1 MRFRY
6 GAVRSR
12 KKKGKKKTT
21 AWYRCFTAFRDSCV
35 PISTIDRASFYRVKN
50 IGSIE
55 SWLESGIRATYLGR
69 EWKESSS
76 FSFSNSTLRRRR
88 NILIEKYNRLFFI
101 YLRLD
106 FYLIILI
113 CTKWLEKFDNGRV
126 HQASDTSG
134 DFSGIDRNLII
145 VFHVIRIV
153 ARKNIRTYFYFS
165 IIKCWTK
172 RIYIH
177 VYLDLFNW
185 YINIM
190 MR

>member
-1 MRFRY
+1 MYVCIWWLFKY
-6 GAVRSR
+6 VRNSFAFSLR
-12 KKKGKKKTT
+12 CGSFTQKKRQKEDNGLISMFH
-21 AWYRCFTAFRDSCV
+21 CLSCV

-165 IIKCWTK
+165 IIKC
-172 RIYIH
+172 
-177 VYLDLFNW
+177 
-185 YINIM
+185 
-190 MR
+190 